1 MQSAGVSRAGS
12 TGIESEGIPRHS
24 VHTRGDCRQGT
35 ELGLSGW
42 AERVD
47 PVVSE
52 DEAEL
57 LFPGGKVGASALGR
71 LRGTKS
77 PDISET
83 RT

>member
-12 TGIESEGIPRHS
+12 TGTESEGTRHAG
-24 VHTRGDCRQGT
+24 HTGGGCRQGT

-47 PVVSE
+47 PAVPK

-57 LFPGGKVGASALGR
+57 LFPGGEVGARALG
-71 LRGTKS
+71 
-77 PDISET
+77 
-83 RT
+83 